1 MTKPLTRAEWR
12 RKRQTRKSV
21 CVGVKID
28 ESTFHALLVAAQR
41 DRRLPSA
48 FCRVILETYLE
59 HLARKDRRLAKREA
73 PSPAAD
79 IQVQA

>member
-41 DRRLPSA
+41 DRLPA
-48 FCRVILETYLE
+48 LCLL
-59 HLARKDRRLAKREA
+59 
-73 PSPAAD
+73 
-79 IQVQA
+79 